1 MATLLNLVYCDN
13 IHALTQVGNS
23 KYYDYTLSVDGVAE
37 EHGSD
42 YAEDYLTDL
51 IYNRSLAFLDSR

>member
-1 MATLLNLVYCDN
+1 M
-13 IHALTQVGNS
+13 
-23 KYYDYTLSVDGVAE
+23 DGVAE

-51 IYNRSLAFLDSR
+51 IYNQSLAFLDSR